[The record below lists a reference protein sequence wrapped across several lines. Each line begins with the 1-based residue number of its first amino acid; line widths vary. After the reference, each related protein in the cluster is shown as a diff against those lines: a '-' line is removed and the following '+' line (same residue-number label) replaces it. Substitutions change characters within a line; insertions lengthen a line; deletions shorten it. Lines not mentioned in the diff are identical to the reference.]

1 MQPNNLTALD
11 FEDVKASI
19 KSYLR
24 TRSEFTDYDFDGS
37 ALSYMID
44 MLAYNTYYSAFNANM
59 SLNEAFLPSST
70 VRDNVVNIAKL
81 MNYTPRSVISARASL
96 KLDVQTVQTN
106 GVYPST
112 VTLRKGAS
120 CTGGNYVW
128 NVLRDTT
135 VEVSPTTGIG
145 TFADLCVY
153 EGSLVTFQYV
163 VNTFARQEYTIPSA
177 EADINTLNV
186 SVKATETATA
196 SDIYNRVDTVTTL
209 TAATRAYFLS
219 EGEDM
224 RFQVKFGDDSVGRA
238 LKDGEVVVLEYLV
251 TSGAAA
257 NEVKSFNFIGSIIDS
272 LGQSYTASA
281 TTLTVNHR
289 AQLGSAAESIESIKY
304 NAPRFYSSQYR
315 AVTAQ
320 DYALITQRIY
330 SNADSVVAYGGDS
343 LNPPVYGKVYIAI
356 KTKTGSL
363 LNDATKKEISADL
376 RKYSM
381 ASIDPVVVDPDN
393 VYIYT
398 KVFALYDT
406 GAGSSSSQIKT
417 NIQNAI
423 GQWASQTQ
431 INNFNSTFRGQAYEK
446 AITLADNAISD
457 VSVQTTILK
466 YINPNS
472 NQTNTYCIS
481 TGGELYNSA
490 PSLDGNEA
498 AGCTKEPVILSGT
511 FRTADRPGVDQQFED
526 DGYGNLK
533 TFYNTGN
540 KKVYTNSTAGTVN
553 YMTGEVCF
561 GPINIISTGTSVPS
575 SAAVSIVDS
584 VTGAGSVIDP
594 TLLPSATDLQIPVIM
609 IPANSGTIPA
619 STPGTIINII
629 SPEVTV
635 SPIGT
640 TPPPTIP
647 LNSLT
652 PTTFDSTPSVVE
664 VAPIDNSG
672 GLNTSVC
679 FS

>member
-11 FEDVKASI
+11 FEDIKASI

-37 ALSYMID
+37 ALSYMVD

-81 MNYTPRSVISARASL
+81 LNYTPRSVISARASL
-96 KLDVQTVQTN
+96 KVDIQTVQSN

-120 CTGGNYVW
+120 ATGGNYVW

-145 TFADLCVY
+145 SFADLCVY
-153 EGSLVTFQYV
+153 EGSIVSFQYV
-163 VNTFARQEYTIPSA
+163 VNTFANQVYTIPSA

-186 SVKATETATA
+186 TVKANETATA
-196 SDIYNRVDTVTTL
+196 SDIYNRVDTVTNL
-209 TAATRAYFLS
+209 TATTRAYFLS

-238 LKDGEVVVLEYLV
+238 LKDGEVVNLEYLV
-251 TSGAAA
+251 TSGKKA
-257 NEVKSFNFIGSIIDS
+257 NEVKAFNFIGSLVDS
-272 LGQSYTASA
+272 QGQTYSA
-281 TTLTVNHR
+281 NSTTLTVNHR
-289 AQLGSAAESIESIKY
+289 AQLGSDAETVESIKY
-304 NAPRFYSSQYR
+304 NAPRYYSAQYR

-330 SNADSVVAYGGDS
+330 NNADSVVAYGGDS
-343 LNPPVYGKVYIAI
+343 LNPPIYGKVFIAI

-363 LNDATKKEISADL
+363 LNDATKKEIAADL
-376 RKYSM
+376 RKYAM

-393 VYIYT
+393 IYIYT
-398 KVFALYDT
+398 KPFVLYDT

-417 NIQNAI
+417 NVQGAI
-423 GQWASQTQ
+423 NQWASQTQ

-446 AITLADNAISD
+446 AITLADSAISD

-466 YINPNS
+466 YIYPNS

-490 PSLDGNEA
+490 PSQDGNEA
-498 AGCTKEPVILSGT
+498 SGCTKEPVVLSGT

-526 DGYGNLK
+526 DGYGNIR

-540 KKVYTNSTAGTVN
+540 KKVYTNNNAGTVN
-553 YMTGEVCF
+553 YATGQICF
-561 GPINIISTGTSVPS
+561 GPINVISTGANTPS
-575 SAAVSIVDS
+575 PNSINVIDS
-584 VTGAGSVIDP
+584 VTGAGSVTDA
-594 TLLPSATDLQIPVIM
+594 TLLPGNLQIPVVM
-609 IPANSGTIPA
+609 IPANSSTIPA

-652 PTTFDSTPSVVE
+652 PTVFDQTQE
-664 VAPIDNSG
+664 KKK
-672 GLNTSVC
+672 
-679 FS
+679 

>member
-11 FEDVKASI
+11 FDDVKASI

-24 TRSEFTDYDFDGS
+24 TRTEFTDYDFDGS

-44 MLAYNTYYSAFNANM
+44 MLAYNTYYSSFNANM

-96 KLDVQTVQTN
+96 KLDIQTVQRN

-112 VTLRKGAS
+112 VTLRKGAVA
-120 CTGGNYVW
+120 TGGNYVW
-128 NVLRDTT
+128 NILRDTT

-153 EGSLVTFQYV
+153 EGSVVTFQYV
-163 VNTFARQEYTIPSA
+163 VNTFANQTYTIPSA
-177 EADINTLNV
+177 EADINTLAV
-186 SVKATETATA
+186 SVRANETSSA
-196 SDIYNRVDTVTTL
+196 SDIYNRVDTVTNL

-224 RFQVKFGDDSVGRA
+224 RFNVRFGDDSVGRA

-251 TSGAAA
+251 TSGFKA
-257 NEVKSFNFIGSIIDS
+257 NEVKLFNFIGSLTDS
-272 LGQSYTASA
+272 LSQSYTASS

-304 NAPRFYSSQYR
+304 NAPRYYSSQYR

-330 SNADSVVAYGGDS
+330 NNADSVVAYGGDS
-343 LNPPVYGKVYIAI
+343 LNPPVYGKVFISI

-363 LNDATKKEISADL
+363 LNDATKKEIAANL
-376 RKYSM
+376 RKYAM

-417 NIQNAI
+417 NIQSAI
-423 GQWASQTQ
+423 SQWASQTQ

-490 PSLDGNEA
+490 PSKDGDN
-498 AGCTKEPVILSGT
+498 GTCTKEPVILSGT

-561 GPINIISTGTSVPS
+561 GPINIISTGSNVPS
-575 SAAVSIVDS
+575 SAAVNIVDS
-584 VTGAGSVIDP
+584 VTGAGSVTDE
-594 TLLPSATDLQIPVIM
+594 TLLPGNLQIPTVM

-640 TPPPTIP
+640 TPPPSIP

>member
-251 TSGAAA
+251 TSGKAA
-257 NEVKSFNFIGSIIDS
+257 NEVKTFNFIGSITDS
-272 LGQSYTASA
+272 QSVTYAAQA
-281 TTLTVNHR
+281 TTLSVNHR
-289 AQLGSAAESIESIKY
+289 AQHGSDAESIESIKY
-304 NAPRFYSSQYR
+304 NAPRYYSSQYR

-330 SNADSVVAYGGDS
+330 NNADSVVAYGGDS
-343 LNPPVYGKVYIAI
+343 LNPPIYGKVFIAI

-363 LNDATKKEISADL
+363 LNDATKKEIAADL
-376 RKYSM
+376 RKYAM

-398 KVFALYDT
+398 KPFVLYDT

-417 NIQNAI
+417 NVQNAI
-423 GQWASQTQ
+423 NQWASQTQ

-446 AITLADNAISD
+446 AITLADSAISD

-490 PSLDGNEA
+490 PSQDGNA
-498 AGCTKEPVILSGT
+498 ASGCTKEPVILSGT
-511 FRTADRPGVDQQFED
+511 FRTADRPGIDQQFED

-553 YMTGEVCF
+553 FMTGEVCF
-561 GPINIISTGTSVPS
+561 GPINIISTGSNVPS
-575 SAAVSIVDS
+575 ASAINVVDS
-584 VTGAGSVIDP
+584 VTGAGSVTDA
-594 TLLPSATDLQIPVIM
+594 TLLPGNLQIPVVM
-609 IPANSGTIPA
+609 IPANSSTIPA

>member
-11 FEDVKASI
+11 FEDIKASI

-37 ALSYMID
+37 ALSYMVD

-81 MNYTPRSVISARASL
+81 LNYTPRSVISARASL
-96 KLDVQTVQTN
+96 KVDIQTVQSN

-120 CTGGNYVW
+120 ATGGNYVW

-145 TFADLCVY
+145 SFADLCVY
-153 EGSLVTFQYV
+153 EGSIVSFQYV
-163 VNTFARQEYTIPSA
+163 VNTFANQVYTIPSA

-186 SVKATETATA
+186 TVKANETATA
-196 SDIYNRVDTVTTL
+196 SDIYNRVDTVTNL
-209 TAATRAYFLS
+209 TATTRAYFLS

-238 LKDGEVVVLEYLV
+238 LKDGEVVNLEYLV
-251 TSGAAA
+251 TSGKKA
-257 NEVKSFNFIGSIIDS
+257 NEVKAFNFIGSLVDS
-272 LGQSYTASA
+272 QGQTYSA
-281 TTLTVNHR
+281 NSTTLTVNHR
-289 AQLGSAAESIESIKY
+289 AQLGSDAETVESIKY
-304 NAPRFYSSQYR
+304 NAPRYYSAQYR

-330 SNADSVVAYGGDS
+330 NNADSVVAYGGDS
-343 LNPPVYGKVYIAI
+343 LNPPIYGKVFIAI

-363 LNDATKKEISADL
+363 LNDATKKEIAADL
-376 RKYSM
+376 RKYAM

-398 KVFALYDT
+398 KPFVLYDT

-417 NIQNAI
+417 NVQNAI
-423 GQWASQTQ
+423 NQWASQTQ

-446 AITLADNAISD
+446 AITLADSAISD

-466 YINPNS
+466 YIYPNS

-490 PSLDGNEA
+490 PSQDGNEA
-498 AGCTKEPVILSGT
+498 SGCTKEPVVLSGT

-526 DGYGNLK
+526 DGYGNIR

-540 KKVYTNSTAGTVN
+540 KKVYTNNNAGTVN
-553 YMTGEVCF
+553 YATGQICF
-561 GPINIISTGTSVPS
+561 GPINVISTGANTPS
-575 SAAVSIVDS
+575 PNSINVIDS
-584 VTGAGSVIDP
+584 VTGAGSVTDA
-594 TLLPSATDLQIPVIM
+594 TLLPGNLQIPVVM
-609 IPANSGTIPA
+609 IPANSSTIPA

-629 SPEVTV
+629 SPEVTE